1 MPEEFVSL
9 ATMLRA
15 GTPRDPCVASVA
27 AGQAEVAAQR
37 EDRPHDETLDALAGE
52 VRWFRAR
59 LAEAFDAA
67 LARLLDDL
75 ACDVLARELALASAD
90 IAAIAAAVL
99 ERAAD
104 ESPVAIR
111 VYPDDAAAL
120 IGMELPVTRD
130 QSLRPGDL
138 MVDLRDGQLDA
149 SLGVR
154 LDGIL
159 RCSR

>member
-1 MPEEFVSL
+1 MPEGFVSL

-15 GTPRDPCVASVA
+15 RAPQEPCAPSEIVAP
-27 AGQAEVAAQR
+27 QA
-37 EDRPHDETLDALAGE
+37 DRPHDDVLAGE

-59 LAEAFDAA
+59 LAEAFEAA
-67 LARLLDDL
+67 LSRLLGDL
-75 ACDVLARELALASAD
+75 ACDVLARELALAPAN

-104 ESPVAIR
+104 ESPVALR
-111 VYPDDAAAL
+111 VHPDDAPAL
-120 IGMELPVTRD
+120 IGVELPVMRD
-130 QSLRPGDL
+130 AALRPGDL
-138 MVDLRDGQLDA
+138 VVDLRDGQLDA